1 VVAKLSLDANREIAR
16 TQGDIEVRN
25 VELKQIFP
33 KLASPQGTA
42 GRFGGRAAFKTQGN
56 TVAAMFASANG
67 EGAMIMHGGE
77 ASTLTLVMTN
87 LDLARAAALLLQ
99 GDNTS
104 QIRCAVAS
112 FRVANG
118 EMVPDLMV
126 IDTTA
131 VTINGDGSIN
141 FRDEK
146 YDLHLKAKSKKPSLL
161 ALRGPIVVG
170 GTFKTPAIHPDAGQL
185 AARLGASAGLASVT
199 PPLALLAL
207 VDFGGAPDVDCRA
220 LIADAKLPRS
230 ARGDKTASTAPSSAP
245 PAAR

>member
-1 VVAKLSLDANREIAR
+1 LSLDANREIAR

-42 GRFGGRAAFKTQGN
+42 GRFGGRASFKTQGN

-67 EGAMIMHGGE
+67 DGAMIMRGGE

-99 GDNTS
+99 GDKTS
-104 QIRCAVAS
+104 EIRCAVAS
-112 FRVANG
+112 FGVANG
-118 EMVPDLMV
+118 QMAPDLLV

-131 VTINGDGSIN
+131 VTINGSGGID
-141 FRDEK
+141 FREEK
-146 YDLHLKAKSKKPSLL
+146 YDLHLKAQSKKASLL
-161 ALRGPIVVG
+161 ALRGPIVIG
-170 GTFKTPAIHPDAGQL
+170 GTFKTPAIHPDPGQL
-185 AARLGASAGLASVT
+185 VARLGASAGLAAVT

-220 LIADAKLPRS
+220 LMADAKLPQR
-230 ARGDKTASTAPSSAP
+230 ARIDKAASTVQSGAP